1 MAAKKR
7 SDEVGALVAD
17 VEALAK
23 RLRADI
29 RKQRKALPKDLKAM
43 AGRLRKRAAYAAGQ
57 AEKYVHEIRVDLE
70 GKSKAKRPAKPAAR
84 RTALSRTR

>member
-23 RLRADI
+23 RLRAGI

-43 AGRLRKRAAYAAGQ
+43 AGRLQKRAAQAAGQ
-57 AEKYVHEIRVDLE
+57 VEKYVHEIRVDLE
-70 GKSKAKRPAKPAAR
+70 GKPKTK
-84 RTALSRTR
+84 RTAQKRKK